1 MTAVF
6 KNKKEVGTDGAI
18 YKIITSCVLISI
30 LVYLVLPTENWWA
43 RYAPNIYLLTPI
55 ALAIIFGRINQTQKN
70 HLAKILAVILV
81 VTIFL
86 NQLPFLY
93 FRAITPEGNRIVK
106 TELMEA
112 KAYIEKNPQSKVIIN
127 NHYMGVFYNLLDH
140 KIVEPNGSNFEFLK
154 REIDDAAREKYPHVF
169 FWGRA
174 LY

>member
-1 MTAVF
+1 
-6 KNKKEVGTDGAI
+6 
-18 YKIITSCVLISI
+18 L
-30 LVYLVLPTENWWA
+30 LYLVLPTENWWA

-55 ALAIIFGRINQTQKN
+55 ALAIILGRMNQKPGDR
-70 HLAKILAVILV
+70 LAKILSVMLV

-86 NQLPFLY
+86 NQLPFLF
-93 FRAITPEGNRIVK
+93 FRVITPKSNRIVK

-112 KAYIEKNPQSKVIIN
+112 RAYIEKNPQSKVVIN

-140 KIVEPNGSNFEFLK
+140 KIVKADGSNFEFLK
-154 REIDDAAREKYPHVF
+154 REIDDEAKEKHPHVF